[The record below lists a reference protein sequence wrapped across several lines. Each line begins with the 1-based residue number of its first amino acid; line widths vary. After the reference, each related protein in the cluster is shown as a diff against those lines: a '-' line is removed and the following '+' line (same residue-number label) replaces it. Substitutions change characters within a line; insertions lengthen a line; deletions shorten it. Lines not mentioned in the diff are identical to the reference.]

1 MLYSL
6 ATVPFKHTIE
16 MTSSDNNLQPL
27 NATSDPR
34 PLPEGWNQST
44 TLNTNQQFWVH
55 AISNIKTY
63 YDPAIRT
70 LIVMG
75 LRPFL

>member
-1 MLYSL
+1 
-6 ATVPFKHTIE
+6 

-75 LRPFL
+75 LRPFR